1 MKYDFSTKDGL
12 LAKLISY
19 ADNPDD
25 DNIRYKQKIKQALI
39 HCPELLYL
47 IHDKELEV
55 ELFDEDGNLN
65 VDEDGEPIGDWGA
78 YFGSNS
84 HIRDYLFFPDV
95 QTDSSVYLCY
105 QVSQRERPRYNAIE
119 KYALITFN
127 VFVYHKDNTDDE
139 TGLARHDM
147 IASIIREKIN
157 WSNIFGIHCELSSD
171 IEGSTDNN
179 YVHRTLVFEQTTLN
193 SLVKTSNGKTS
204 VINNVVRQ

>member
-47 IHDKELEV
+47 MHDKELEV

-105 QVSQRERPRYNAIE
+105 QVSQRHPEGRERVPYRSWIYRTCSF
-119 KYALITFN
+119 IT
-127 VFVYHKDNTDDE
+127 K
-139 TGLARHDM
+139 
-147 IASIIREKIN
+147 IIQMMK
-157 WSNIFGIHCELSSD
+157 
-171 IEGSTDNN
+171 
-179 YVHRTLVFEQTTLN
+179 LVLRDT
-193 SLVKTSNGKTS
+193 
-204 VINNVVRQ
+204 I